1 MSDVA
6 LRITVG
12 LTTKA
17 NAAVNWLAERTGM
30 SKTDVVNRAVQLY
43 QFVEQQEADGAQL
56 GLIRPDGSV
65 DRMHM
70 L

>member
-1 MSDVA
+1 M
-6 LRITVG
+6 G

-56 GLIRPDGSV
+56 GLIRPDDSV
-65 DRMHM
+65 DRVHV